1 MKKLFTLFTAI
12 ILSTIASFAAFGI
25 MIDGTTPVIGQENPT
40 PMEGFQEFMVLNQS
54 LAAGQTVALYDAS
67 TGSTWAVPLDQAS
80 VGGITQVD
88 EFSYSMTESGCYD
101 FYIKLKFGEDQLYVG
116 AGTGCGDTPGPGP
129 TPGPTPGETGFGI
142 MIDGTTPVIGLENP
156 TPMEGFQEYMVL
168 NQSLAAGQTVALYDA
183 STGSTWAVPLDQ
195 ASVGGITQV
204 DEFSYSMTESG
215 CYDFYIKLKFGE
227 DQLYVGAGTGC
238 GDTPGPGPTPG
249 PTPTPGDNVWYIYG
263 YIGGADY
270 NGEDYPFVNGVADIS
285 SITADQST
293 PSYVF
298 VHEYN
303 SGIDYM
309 TNGWAG
315 EVRSVI
321 MYDVATIASGHDKLM
336 LPAGAQNL
344 YLAENADGSVTVSL
358 DPITGDD
365 KPLDGAEPVEYKYF
379 DEHYNLIIVKGG
391 VKSTV
396 LGVIID

>member
-1 MKKLFTLFTAI
+1 MKKLFTLFMAI

-40 PMEGFQEFMVLNQS
+40 PMEGFQEYMVLNQS
-54 LAAGQTVALYDAS
+54 LAAGQTVALYDES
-67 TGSTWAVPLDQAS
+67 TGNTWAVVLDGAS
-80 VGGITQVD
+80 VPGISQVD
-88 EFSYSMTESGCYD
+88 DKSYSITESGCYD

-129 TPGPTPGETGFGI
+129 TPGPTPGETGYGI
-142 MIDGTTPVIGLENP
+142 MIDGTTPVIGQENP

-183 STGSTWAVPLDQ
+183 STGSTWAVVLDP
-195 ASVGGITQV
+195 ASVTGITQV
-204 DEFSYSMTESG
+204 DDKSYSITESG

-249 PTPTPGDNVWYIYG
+249 PTPGDNAWYIYG

-285 SITADQST
+285 SITTDPST

-315 EVRSVI
+315 EVRSVV
-321 MYDVATIASGHDKLM
+321 MYNVSTIASGHDKLI

-344 YLAENADGSVTVSL
+344 YLVENADGSVTVSL
-358 DPITGDD
+358 DPITDD
-365 KPLDGAEPVEYKYF
+365 NKPLDGAESVEYKYF

-391 VKSTV
+391 IKSTV